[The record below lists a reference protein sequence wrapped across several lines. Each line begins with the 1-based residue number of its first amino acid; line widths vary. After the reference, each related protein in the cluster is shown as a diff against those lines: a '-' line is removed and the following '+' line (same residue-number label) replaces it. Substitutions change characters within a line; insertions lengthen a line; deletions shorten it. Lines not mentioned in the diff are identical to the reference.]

1 MKESKK
7 FFEDNRLN
15 RGCSQTSKNNKFNN
29 DNALYA
35 KYKHVLPPLDILE
48 QYEDLHPGTTQKLLE
63 MAQKEQDHRHAMEL
77 RAFKKHHKAVKLGRL
92 VLVALGTVVIASS
105 LSVISGYGAI
115 ATIILAAA
123 LLGILGGLHLA
134 PSVFAKKSVVGAAN
148 VSHTKEFK
156 TPYSERAKSKGR
168 FRRHRKS

>member
-15 RGCSQTSKNNKFNN
+15 RGFTQTSRNNKSDN
-29 DNALYA
+29 DNHNALYA
-35 KYKHVLPPLDILE
+35 KYKHVLPPLDVLE
-48 QYEDLHPGTTQKLLE
+48 QYEELHPGTVQKLLE
-63 MAQKEQDHRHAMEL
+63 MAKREQDHRHSMEL

-123 LLGILGGLHLA
+123 LLGVLGGLHLA
-134 PSVFAKKSVVGAAN
+134 PSVFAKKSTPVAPVKG
-148 VSHTKEFK
+148 FK
-156 TPYSERAKSKGR
+156 NYNSERAKSKNH

>member
-15 RGCSQTSKNNKFNN
+15 RGAAQGSKNKSDN
-29 DNALYA
+29 DNGLYA
-35 KYKHVLPPLDILE
+35 KYKHVLPPLDVLE
-48 QYEDLHPGTTQKLLE
+48 QYEELHPGTVARLLD
-63 MAQKEQDHRHAMEL
+63 MAKKEQEHRHAMEL

-123 LLGILGGLHLA
+123 LLGVLGGFHLA
-134 PSVFAKKSVVGAAN
+134 PSVFVKKSKSAPSAPEN
-148 VSHTKEFK
+148 FRNSN
-156 TPYSERAKSKGR
+156 PERAKFKSK
-168 FRRHRKS
+168 FRRHRRS

>member
-15 RGCSQTSKNNKFNN
+15 RGCSQASRNNKSDN
-29 DNALYA
+29 DSALYA

-48 QYEDLHPGTTQKLLE
+48 QYEELHPGTTQKLLE
-63 MAQKEQDHRHAMEL
+63 MAEKEQSHRHDMEL

-134 PSVFAKKSVVGAAN
+134 PSVFAKRSASVAP
-148 VSHTKEFK
+148 SMDFK
-156 TPYSERAKSKGR
+156 NPNHERVKSKNR